1 MPQPFPIHEI
11 VSGYLRGHF
20 LMDNGAGLA
29 WYSSRRHALIPL
41 DQRFHTPRSL
51 HRALNSGRFETRVN
65 ADFAGVLEGCRTG
78 GRAPR
83 DGEWISR
90 ELLEIYKTLRG
101 AGVAHSFETWVDGRL
116 AGGVLGLTLG
126 GAFIGESMFHS
137 LTDAS
142 KVAMVRLVEH
152 LRSRGFALFDAQIQN
167 PHLARFGAFEIGERE
182 YSRLLSRAVNL
193 EASFD

>member
-1 MPQPFPIHEI
+1 MSRQFPIHEI
-11 VSGYLRGHF
+11 VSGYLQGHF

-41 DQRFHTPRSL
+41 DDRFHTPSSL
-51 HRALNSGRFETRVN
+51 RRALNSGRFEVRLN
-65 ADFAGVLEGCRTG
+65 ADFAGVVEGCRRG

-83 DGEWISR
+83 DGEWISD
-90 ELLEIYKTLRG
+90 ELGEIYAALRR
-101 AGVAHSFETWVDGRL
+101 AGVAYSFETWLDGRL
-116 AGGVLGLTLG
+116 AGGVLGLALG

-137 LTDAS
+137 VTDAS
-142 KVAMVRLVEH
+142 KVALVRLVEH
-152 LRSRGFALFDAQIQN
+152 LRLRDFKLFDAQMQN

-182 YSRLLSRAVNL
+182 YARLLSRAVKL